1 MKRFF
6 AIGFACVVATASACD
21 RNIEPYVEGE
31 QATQPD
37 LAKMFP
43 ETDNGPRGETVSQMA
58 GTARTGSMPAP
69 ASEAP
74 AEATSASITGRIEVS
89 GDLLGAEP
97 AGATLFVIAR
107 RAGSA
112 GGPPLAVLRVP
123 NAELPL
129 DFEIGPQ
136 HAMIQ
141 GMPFVGDIALTA
153 RLDADGDAMTKVA
166 GDLSGAVATALQ
178 PGATGVAL
186 VLDAKR

>member
-1 MKRFF
+1 MKRFI

-43 ETDNGPRGETVSQMA
+43 ETDNGPRGETLSQMA
-58 GTARTGSMPAP
+58 DTARTGSMPSP
-69 ASEAP
+69 ASA
-74 AEATSASITGRIEVS
+74 ASVEATGGSITGRIEVS
-89 GDLLGAEP
+89 GDLLGEEP

-107 RAGSA
+107 RGGAK

-123 NAELPL
+123 NAAFPL

-141 GMPFVGDIALTA
+141 GMPFAGDIALSA

-166 GDLSGAVATALQ
+166 GDLSGAVAAPLK

-186 VLDAKR
+186 VLDAKL

>member
-1 MKRFF
+1 MKRFI

-58 GTARTGSMPAP
+58 DTARTGSMPSP

-74 AEATSASITGRIEVS
+74 AEATGASITGRIEVS
-89 GDLLGAEP
+89 GDLVGAEP

-107 RAGSA
+107 RGGATR
-112 GGPPLAVLRVP
+112 GPPLAVLRVP

-141 GMPFVGDIALTA
+141 GMPFAGAISLTA

-166 GDLSGAVATALQ
+166 GDLSGAVVAPLQ
-178 PGATGVAL
+178 PGAVGVTL
-186 VLDAKR
+186 VLDAKL